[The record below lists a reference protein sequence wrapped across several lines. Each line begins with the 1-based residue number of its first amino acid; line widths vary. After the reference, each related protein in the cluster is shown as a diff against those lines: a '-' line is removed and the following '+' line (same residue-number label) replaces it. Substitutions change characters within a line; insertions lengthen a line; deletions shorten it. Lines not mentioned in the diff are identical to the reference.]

1 MNETTDYLSQDHFSS
16 QIGLTEKDRLEK
28 MDEIRNQEIIMR
40 ILGRY
45 KDLAVSDIFQI
56 KHFFNL
62 LVANIF
68 IYTRYQI
75 MLTTFKELQK

>member
-1 MNETTDYLSQDHFSS
+1 MNETTDYLNQEHFSS